1 MMRPI
6 LDLGTLALDLS
17 KPAVVGI
24 VNVTPD
30 SFSDGGKNYEA
41 AAAIEN
47 GLRMAADGAAV
58 IDVGGESTRPG
69 AAPVPVAEERRRV
82 LPVVKALA
90 ERTGAI
96 VSVDT
101 RKAAV
106 AEAAIGAGARIVND
120 VSGLR
125 FDPHMAGVVAKA
137 GAGLVLMHM
146 RGTPQDMQQRCR
158 YRNVAREVCDELRES
173 LRIALDAGVREDRIV
188 VDPGFG
194 FAKTLEQNF
203 ELLRR
208 LSELQCLGRPIM
220 AGTSRKSM
228 IRRTLGDDPHAL
240 LIGTVATC
248 VMALQGGA
256 RLLRVHAVRE
266 IVLVARMW
274 EAVGGQT

>member
-41 AAAIEN
+41 AVAIEN